1 MSGATRKDLQLSV
14 AALRLQTWTQRKCS
28 PVHVELRLHL
38 VWPNTK
44 PRMPSRYREGLA
56 AKTGISIGQQILQAA
71 FVTAPSFGDPKLLPK
86 CSSML
91 HSGHLSLTAS
101 VGYMMVILPDWLH
114 SHVLSLIRNSYLPR
128 NSKSPEESFEL
139 VRLLRML

>member
-1 MSGATRKDLQLSV
+1 MSGATGKDLQLSV
-14 AALRLQTWTQRKCS
+14 AALRLQTWTQRECS

-56 AKTGISIGQQILQAA
+56 AKAGISIGQQILQAA

-101 VGYMMVILPDWLH
+101 VGYMMVIL
-114 SHVLSLIRNSYLPR
+114 
-128 NSKSPEESFEL
+128 FA
-139 VRLLRML
+139 RLATFSCIIFDKKQLFTSQLDILGRIF